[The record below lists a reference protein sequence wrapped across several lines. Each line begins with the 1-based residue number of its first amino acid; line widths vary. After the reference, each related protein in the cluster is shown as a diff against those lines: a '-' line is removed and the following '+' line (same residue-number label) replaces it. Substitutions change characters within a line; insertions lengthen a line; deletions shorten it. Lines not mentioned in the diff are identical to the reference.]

1 MMRWVYAGAVL
12 LLALSASPASART
25 FTIGGVPFSETDI
38 IDARALPSMDGKPL
52 VMISL
57 SEAAAKRLE
66 ALTKTMIGKMLP
78 FVLDGRTIASPLV
91 KEPLA
96 GGTLEIE
103 GVGSMPDVIALA
115 RQISGKAPL
124 PDSLDE

>member
-1 MMRWVYAGAVL
+1 MMRWVYAGAVVM
-12 LLALSASPASART
+12 LALSASPASART
-25 FTIGGVPFSETDI
+25 FTIGGMAFTETDI
-38 IDARALPSMDGKPL
+38 IDARALPSMDGQPL

-57 SEAAAKRLE
+57 SEPATKRLE
-66 ALTKTMIGKMLP
+66 ALTRTMIGKMLP
-78 FVLDGRTIASPLV
+78 IVLDGRTLASPVV

-96 GGTLEIE
+96 SGTFEIE
-103 GVGSMPDVIALA
+103 DVGSMPDVIALA